1 MGVEREQIKE
11 HDLENEIQN
20 GEEKMT
26 RGKKEKVLLRTNVI
40 NTVGMGKKKYIYIL
54 PGPVKWKLDIASNSY
69 TCHCESFF

>member
-26 RGKKEKVLLRTNVI
+26 RGKKEKV
-40 NTVGMGKKKYIYIL
+40 
-54 PGPVKWKLDIASNSY
+54 A
-69 TCHCESFF
+69 